1 MGIIP
6 LFTGLLFASVRLDL
20 TPTKLDG
27 NPLHLLS
34 PSRNLTLSLVGG
46 KAQTADSIPV
56 ASLEEGETLS
66 LTIRCVTPSTL
77 QIATSESATVIQSA
91 ALCSSAESLYVD
103 EDALFGCVSN
113 VYQGQ
118 VLLMQRLCSNVAP
131 TETSTSRGEETTTDS
146 EENES
151 SSRQPVYVAEALEVN
166 EGGSVPLQWRNVYVF
181 TDHDGRLNVSNKDVA
196 FSLVDGPLH
205 GVFLLHDRPT
215 ASFTYADLL
224 ARSLIYRHDGS
235 ESTTDT
241 IQFQVEF
248 PPSVRS
254 FPWLESTTYT
264 LDVKIN
270 PVNDAPELTVERGRE
285 SVQIA
290 SKGRRV
296 LSTSLLRVSD
306 VDSSPEEV
314 RLLVVSSSGVRLSVN
329 NKTIEEFTQ
338 RQLINGE
345 VWLVDDGSATK
356 NELKLVAK
364 DREKRSQVAT
374 LQITSIPVDVRLRH
388 NTGVRLLH
396 HESTVITNRNLS
408 FISTPPSSP
417 LLFTVVDLPDEGVLE
432 CGGKGGHFSLCS
444 TFGQASV
451 DEGLI
456 RYRHTGESRPAADSF
471 SFQVQSGDF
480 VSQIHTFRILFT
492 PMNVKVFNRE
502 VFMLNATN
510 QRTITRE
517 SLFAWTFPKAFPVDE
532 LVYHIVEPPKF
543 GILSR
548 RVGEKQRRMGV
559 SSNFTQK
566 DIDDSLISYRLHML
580 QFSIVNDYLL
590 FRVVTPSL
598 SSEELRFEIIIVP
611 SPTSIQLTNRTIV
624 VDEGGQ
630 ATITNDFLSLTT
642 ADERNFVFVVGAA
655 PGHGQV
661 YYAHNGD
668 ENRADRAYIVA
679 ESANKKGTR
688 FPFWLSFSVIMHND
702 NAPKLHGSSVIYVM
716 EKGERILRRS
726 LLDWN
731 DDDLDGGQLTFHFD
745 SLSKDAALLSSISP
759 HLPVKTFD
767 QEELDKG
774 HLMIRHLGL
783 KNNSTL
789 KYTVSDGSHGVPGE
803 VTVIASAPFARVLH
817 SQVEYCCSESDR
829 QEIPI
834 PKENLTIVTNY
845 DVSSSSIVYLTDS
858 IHFFLREHHGRKPVK
873 RFTQKDVDDGLLMY
887 VLHGEKGEELEAT
900 VGEFATLRVHL
911 ALRVRSPG
919 ASLELRRSTPLIL
932 STRVLKLNWSAALI
946 DDTHLSQSDAGRT
959 PDDKLLFV
967 VLRPPVEGA
976 IVLDRASKD
985 DPSPASVN
993 AAVFSQA
1000 DVLAGRVQYIHSSS
1014 SPGKDSF
1021 DFNISSP
1028 LMMRGPYTFY
1038 VEIFEHHIS
1047 LSPSTPVIVTAGAA
1061 SVIAPSHLTVTSS
1074 SPDYSIRIE
1083 SGPRVGFI
1091 VRDTWNLGNISS
1103 IDSFTSAD
1111 IASRRI
1117 LVVAPRQLYNST
1129 SDSISLV
1136 ACLIDGSVCTN
1147 TASLQIR
1154 YVKRNVHAPQV
1165 VRNEVLRVLNAPSS
1179 IITDVHLMAED
1190 ADTPP
1195 DQIVYLISPPSA
1207 GIVAKTTDPSSPIH
1221 QFTQTQIDENS
1232 IAFFRRPSKNDAS
1245 GSGGFSFLVSDGVHQ
1260 VGPEWFSIEARSR
1273 FSAALE
1279 ANSRLSTA
1287 PRSTAVITI
1296 DVMRANIGD
1305 VGDVIVFILKILTF
1319 EVDYQARPDEIF
1331 FTVVRPPKNGR
1342 IIVAGKP
1349 SYRFRQ
1355 SDINR
1360 KLVVYS
1366 SVNSSLQSEW
1376 TAKDSFT
1383 FTLSLNGSTNA
1394 VEASHRKVPT
1404 NQYIKSIEHDSLQIP
1419 HIIFLRFALTG
1430 RPLGIRCHRA
1440 CRGSIALNTSHINLS
1455 GLAKALGDASLVI
1468 EVARKPRYGDV
1479 ETSDPHRTNVTWSEF
1494 EKGSPLVLRHSGEG
1508 GKDDDVVFFVQPEAI
1523 PTRRTNRLR
1532 VTVPIRIVPI
1542 RDALVLV
1549 TRFTPSINI
1558 VSGGVTTM
1566 TSSQFTAVH
1575 PHVPPQSILYELIQL
1590 NRGVV
1595 AVWHT
1600 ATPASL
1606 ISDTFVFSIEG
1617 HTRALI
1623 VRVRPMELSM
1633 ENHTRIDYPQGRTYV
1648 VLNET
1653 HLGAYSSGDRQGIH
1667 YRIVT
1672 PPENGTFYWV
1682 AGEKEAKQQRPF
1694 RFTQADIDNGRILYA
1709 QLNMKS
1715 YKDRFEFSLGDDQR
1729 ESLRAWSDLLVTS
1742 LGSTPRFLV
1751 ASPLLYGRLL
1761 LNGIHG
1767 PGEEPSTTTPKPGA
1781 KEEDPLFFTFADVQR
1796 GRLYYASKDVVVN
1809 EVTETIDLEV
1819 RADAMQPALVTLHIT
1834 VLPGDTD
1841 ASGNFDD
1848 DAPLIG
1854 GGLISTT
1861 PSLPPSAS
1869 IPQLSPVDGHLPL
1882 LILFC
1887 ILVLTVFILLC
1898 KIRTTSRKKST
1909 DDESPKK
1916 KKSSAREPPTI
1927 DIRRPDLLGSTVFA
1941 TVSRAEE
1948 EREHTLRP
1956 TMISF
1961 DKAPPP
1967 SSHSPPDRPT
1977 PTTTTPQDTVRFR
1990 RDDRRPRPPIDSL
2003 PLPPSQV
2010 DHNGNNDQRQRLQQL
2025 QQLQQ
2030 HPIAPLRLQPVP
2042 LSAKKRPQP
2051 SLDYAALT
2059 AEAPPPMSL
2068 FQQVYSDYDKSFDV

>member
-1 MGIIP
+1 MKEIM
-6 LFTGLLFASVRLDL
+6 LR
-20 TPTKLDG
+20 
-27 NPLHLLS
+27 
-34 PSRNLTLSLVGG
+34 
-46 KAQTADSIPV
+46 
-56 ASLEEGETLS
+56 
-66 LTIRCVTPSTL
+66 
-77 QIATSESATVIQSA
+77 
-91 ALCSSAESLYVD
+91 
-103 EDALFGCVSN
+103 
-113 VYQGQ
+113 
-118 VLLMQRLCSNVAP
+118 NVAP

-655 PGHGQV
+655 PGHGEFRIHSERGNRTLRAGDNFTTTMIV
-661 YYAHNGD
+661 EKRRDFDLYYAHNGD

-731 DDDLDGGQLTFHFD
+731 DDDLDGGH

-932 STRVLKLNWSAALI
+932 STRSAALI

-1232 IAFFRRPSKNDAS
+1232 IAFFRRPNAS

-1305 VGDVIVFILKILTF
+1305 
-1319 EVDYQARPDEIF
+1319 ARPDEIF

-1394 VEASHRKVPT
+1394 VEASHRFRISSS
-1404 NQYIKSIEHDSLQIP
+1404 Y
-1419 HIIFLRFALTG
+1419 
-1430 RPLGIRCHRA
+1430 
-1440 CRGSIALNTSHINLS
+1440 
-1455 GLAKALGDASLVI
+1455 ASLSPDALSEYVAI
-1468 EVARKPRYGDV
+1468 GPVVVARKPRYGDV

-1494 EKGSPLVLRHSGEG
+1494 EKGSPLGEG

-1575 PHVPPQSILYELIQL
+1575 PHVPPQSILYELIQAPRQKLSLRVDGRVKASFTQEEL

-1682 AGEKEAKQQRPF
+1682 AGEKEAKQ
-1694 RFTQADIDNGRILYA
+1694 FTQADIDNGRILYA

-1742 LGSTPRFLV
+1742 LVDIQPIIVEASTTTQITESQLNASRLQGSTPRFLV